1 MIERTK
7 FTNYQE
13 FYHFYLSEH
22 SVPTC
27 RSLHYAG
34 SSLVIIVLSFS
45 LVNQQYN
52 LLWSLPFIGYGFAWV
67 GHFFFEHNKPAT
79 FKWPFW
85 SLVSDWV
92 MFFQFLTGRLPK
104 EYFKVVEKVVK

>member
-1 MIERTK
+1 MEERIK
-7 FTNYQE
+7 SYQE
-13 FYHFYLSEH
+13 FYKFYLSEH
-22 SVPTC
+22 SNKINRLLHVIGTTILLAITVTAIYHRDFKLLILVP
-27 RSLHYAG
+27 
-34 SSLVIIVLSFS
+34 VV
-45 LVNQQYN
+45 
-52 LLWSLPFIGYGFAWV
+52 GYGFAWV

-85 SLVSDWV
+85 SLASEWV